1 MTLKKKLAATLAA
14 AGLAVGLGL
23 AGTGTARA
31 TDFPPVGGWAEVFNP
46 YLGTQ
51 GNTLCFD
58 DPGGSTSDGTQVQLY
73 HCHGYASD
81 GAPQRWV
88 FIQPE
93 DINGNPIR
101 EGGDNVYELYNLAA
115 GRCLA
120 VHGTSVG
127 QPLLLTNC
135 VNSDKSIAWW
145 VLRPTDPARRDFQLA
160 LYLYDDWCIAANV
173 SDGNRPAAL
182 GLAGCSPAD
191 TRQLWN
197 LGL

>member
-1 MTLKKKLAATLAA
+1 VKFQGLRRLSIAA

-51 GNTLCFD
+51 GNFLCFD
-58 DPGGSTSDGTQVQLY
+58 DPSGSTSDFTQVQLY
-73 HCHGYASD
+73 HCHGYASN

-88 FIQPE
+88 FVQPE

-101 EGGDNVYELYNLAA
+101 EDGNNVYELYNLAA

-120 VHGTSVG
+120 VTGTTVG
-127 QPLLLTNC
+127 QPLVLTSC
-135 VNSDKSIAWW
+135 VTSDKSIAMWE
-145 VLRPTDPARRDFQLA
+145 LRPTNPASRDFQLA
-160 LYLYDDWCIAANV
+160 LWLYNDWCIAANPLN
-173 SDGNRPAAL
+173 DNRPAGL
-182 GLAGCSPAD
+182 GLAGCSPTD

-197 LGL
+197 LG